1 MEATLSDITDE
12 LVDSFNFKLN
22 PSATYV
28 TERRNC
34 TFFSQ
39 GSNTYSPSGVRVL
52 KFNLS
57 SNGWLDPSS
66 VRIMYT
72 LVNEDTNPDHYL
84 RPVSGPWSLFRRLRI
99 TCQGVTIEDI
109 DQFDKISHMFSLLS
123 TDEYLT
129 NTHIEGFGCE
139 PYLDN
144 MELLDGD
151 ITRGIPGNKSKV
163 VCFKPLCG
171 LFGESQKKALPLR
184 YCNIVLELELV
195 NNLTDNI
202 ISADGDT
209 VDIGLIST
217 QWRLENCMLKADI
230 LTLDNGLENEFASH
244 LSSSKYM
251 PIRMT
256 TYVSQSQSLS
266 KFNEES
272 IHVTRSMTRLK
283 AMYITFDG
291 SSTNDTGRQ
300 QYLKNCNNFYHPMA
314 NSSPALELAYKVH
327 VNRDAN
333 WTDAA
338 NLINKRKYVRA
349 YNSDNELYY
358 QIQIGSA

>member
-72 LVNEDTNPDHYL
+72 LVNEDTTANHFL
-84 RPVSGPWSLFRRLRI
+84 RPVSGPWSMFRRLRI

-109 DQFDKISHMFSLLS
+109 NQFDKISHMFSLLS
-123 TDEYLT
+123 TDEYLA

-151 ITRGIPGNKSKV
+151 VNRGIPGGKSKV

-171 LFGESQKKALPLR
+171 LFGESQKKALPLP
-184 YCNIVLELELV
+184 YCNIVLELE
-195 NNLTDNI
+195 T
-202 ISADGDT
+202 GE
-209 VDIGLIST
+209 
-217 QWRLENCMLKADI
+217 Q
-230 LTLDNGLENEFASH
+230 
-244 LSSSKYM
+244 
-251 PIRMT
+251 
-256 TYVSQSQSLS
+256 
-266 KFNEES
+266 
-272 IHVTRSMTRLK
+272 
-283 AMYITFDG
+283 FD
-291 SSTNDTGRQ
+291 
-300 QYLKNCNNFYHPMA
+300 
-314 NSSPALELAYKVH
+314 
-327 VNRDAN
+327 
-333 WTDAA
+333 
-338 NLINKRKYVRA
+338 
-349 YNSDNELYY
+349 
-358 QIQIGSA
+358 